1 MDDRTNHLSFEEA
14 STLRERAEQ
23 LRDSELMP
31 YLQSH
36 PEIQYIL
43 SDMVSDCLVYRPT
56 DIFAHVA
63 SHFGAN
69 VELSIEERLGL
80 DGTEEEQAQIAKMQA
95 MQRGKAARKEMSEQ
109 QDAATKMQAVQRGKQ
124 DRKVVAGKRIEA
136 DIGLDGTDEAQ
147 IAKMHAM

>member
-23 LRDSELMP
+23 LRDNELMP

-36 PEIQYIL
+36 PEIQYLL

-63 SHFGAN
+63 NHFGAN
-69 VELSIEERLGL
+69 VELSVEERLGL

-95 MQRGKAARKEMSEQ
+95 MQRGKAARKEMGEQ
-109 QDAATKMQAVQRGKQ
+109 
-124 DRKVVAGKRIEA
+124 
-136 DIGLDGTDEAQ
+136 
-147 IAKMHAM
+147 